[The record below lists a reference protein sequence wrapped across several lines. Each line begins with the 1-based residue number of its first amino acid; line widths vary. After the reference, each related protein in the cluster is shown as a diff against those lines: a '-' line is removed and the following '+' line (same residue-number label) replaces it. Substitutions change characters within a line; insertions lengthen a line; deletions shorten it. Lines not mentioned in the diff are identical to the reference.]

1 MNKRPKIIEEKPMDK
16 SIDKPEKPLR
26 TIHNI
31 EALRKKIGCT
41 SYDELKILGYDVD
54 GYFSRKEEDRKEAMY
69 SNTIPIGY
77 DSDGCY
83 WGT

>member
-1 MNKRPKIIEEKPMDK
+1 MEKKPLIIEQKPIVK
-16 SIDKPEKPLR
+16 ETKQLR

-31 EALRKKIGCT
+31 EALRKKIGCA
-41 SYDELKILGYDVD
+41 SYDDLKPLGYDVD
-54 GYFSRKEEDRKEAMY
+54 GYLSRKGKNRNIDEYEY
-69 SNTIPIGY
+69 NIPTGY

>member
-54 GYFSRKEEDRKEAMY
+54 EQ
-69 SNTIPIGY
+69 
-77 DSDGCY
+77 
-83 WGT
+83 